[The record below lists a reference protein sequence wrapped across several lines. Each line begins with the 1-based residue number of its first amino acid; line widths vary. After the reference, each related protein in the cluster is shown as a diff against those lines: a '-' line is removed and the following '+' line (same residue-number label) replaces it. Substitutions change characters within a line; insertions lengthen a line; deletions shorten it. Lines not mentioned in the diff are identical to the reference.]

1 MRPFVH
7 QIRCYDSVF
16 FEEAV
21 LMVADW
27 MDASEM
33 AKRFTTSK
41 NFVIDLN
48 NKTNKELIYS
58 LNLLSWGGAFV
69 PTQEKKKNY
78 KKFGFR

>member
-1 MRPFVH
+1 
-7 QIRCYDSVF
+7 
-16 FEEAV
+16 
-21 LMVADW
+21 MVADW

-58 LNLLSWGGAFV
+58 LNLLSWGG
-69 PTQEKKKNY
+69 PLCPHKKK
-78 KKFGFR
+78 KKL

>member
-1 MRPFVH
+1 
-7 QIRCYDSVF
+7 
-16 FEEAV
+16 
-21 LMVADW
+21 MVADW

-58 LNLLSWGGAFV
+58 LNLLS
-69 PTQEKKKNY
+69 NY
-78 KKFGFR
+78 KKFGFH

>member
-1 MRPFVH
+1 
-7 QIRCYDSVF
+7 
-16 FEEAV
+16 
-21 LMVADW
+21 MVADW

>member
-1 MRPFVH
+1 MFSCIQPEYLNSIKSDLVNTTINLRPFVH

-27 MDASEM
+27 MDASEI

-41 NFVIDLN
+41 NFVIVLN
-48 NKTNKELIYS
+48 NKTNKS
-58 LNLLSWGGAFV
+58 
-69 PTQEKKKNY
+69 
-78 KKFGFR
+78 

>member
-1 MRPFVH
+1 
-7 QIRCYDSVF
+7 
-16 FEEAV
+16 
-21 LMVADW
+21 MVADW

-58 LNLLSWGGAFV
+58 LNLLSNYKKFPHGIFAAGGASV
-69 PTQEKKKNY
+69 PTQEKKNY
-78 KKFGFR
+78 KKFGFH